1 MENYGIDNQ
10 DPFINIYIWIWIW
23 SNNPQMSQLPDA
35 GADLLWWGN
44 TRMGGGCAN
53 LPRGWQIADS

>member
-1 MENYGIDNQ
+1 
-10 DPFINIYIWIWIW
+10 
-23 SNNPQMSQLPDA
+23 MSQLPDA

-53 LPRGWQIADS
+53 LPIVLETDIHEKGSWPGGGGGGGGGGGYSLCEGDG